1 MDSFIVSVDPK
12 GELAF
17 SSHAIEK
24 KGRPASHVIEV
35 LTEQALPEYL
45 AYLKKLAFP
54 TFLPGWTDWI
64 VPCC

>member
-24 KGRPASHVIEV
+24 KAD
-35 LTEQALPEYL
+35 LLPM
-45 AYLKKLAFP
+45 
-54 TFLPGWTDWI
+54 
-64 VPCC
+64 